1 MINSY
6 FIIDQLYLLSNMGMT
21 IMNVLGDVEKQET
34 ILSVKFVK

>member
-21 IMNVLGDVEKQET
+21 IMNVFGDVEKQET